1 MAMSPSEKRYFKLHF
16 GPPDNVLTDLF
27 DIVNSLTEYDEEVV
41 KQRLGSKAAKNLKV
55 HKIQLTDLLLKTLTL
70 YQNKKGVYSK
80 IRMGLEEVDL
90 LIDKELYELA
100 ADRLGKLKKLCT
112 SYQEYAYLIEIVNRE
127 FKLYH
132 IRHDKIGQSEWPIF
146 KELDIY
152 LEQLSEQFKYAKLGN
167 KLLDIKR
174 KYTPGVFAQGE
185 IDYCKSLLEQ
195 DFLQLSYEP
204 ESIRARLARNTT
216 LTFIHDILGNH
227 DISLQYRLNNVNIF
241 REHPQFAVHRS
252 FDFLGTLRNLLNIYL
267 RENQF
272 EAAEQI
278 INEAFL
284 FAETNRVH
292 REQLVY
298 FHYAALH
305 ITFRRGDFRH
315 IINVIEPRLVAHL
328 EQYDIARDRIGII
341 IFLYLAITHLAL
353 ENYKKVHFYLHTLNE
368 TSNDLQAY
376 FGEIFSIVEMIS
388 HFESKD
394 YILIHNILIRKQRDV
409 KRKKESSPFY
419 KESLKLFKKL
429 IDYPGEIQ
437 LLAEN
442 FLSRI
447 DKWKHDKVLGS
458 FYYFHLHHWLL
469 AKAHKQT
476 FLEEMKSA
484 NKKT

>member
-1 MAMSPSEKRYFKLHF
+1 MSPSEKRYFKLHF
-16 GPPDNVLTDLF
+16 GPPDNVLTALF

-41 KQRLGSKAAKNLKV
+41 KQRMGSKAAKNLKV

-70 YQNKKGVYSK
+70 YQNKKSVYSK

-90 LIDKELYELA
+90 LIDKELHELA
-100 ADRLGKLKKLCT
+100 ADRLSKLKKLCT
-112 SYQEYAYLIEIVNRE
+112 RYQEYAYLIEIINRE

-146 KELDIY
+146 QELDIY

-174 KYTPGVFAQGE
+174 KQTPGVFAQGE

-195 DFLQLSYEP
+195 DFLNLNYEP
-204 ESIRARLARNTT
+204 QSIRARLARNTT

-241 REHPQFAVHRS
+241 REHPQFAAHRS

-272 EAAEQI
+272 EAAEQL

-305 ITFRRGDFRH
+305 ITFSRGDFRH

-353 ENYKKVHFYLHTLNE
+353 ENYKKVHVYLHTLNE

-394 YILIHNILIRKQRDV
+394 HILINNILIRKQRDV

-429 IDYPGEIQ
+429 IDQPGEIH

-476 FLEEMKSA
+476 FLEEMRSA